1 MQGLSKVFFERRVEE
16 TLNSYASTQCS
27 EKETVTDAVHKFLS

>member
-16 TLNSYASTQCS
+16 TVNSYTSTQCS
-27 EKETVTDAVHKFLS
+27 QKETATDAVHKFHS